1 MYKSDILVMY
11 DTTCISAHQSDTT
24 RMRQQRTGDGPGSL
38 FPRKVLGMFEQET
51 WRSLGICKDLQ
62 GG

>member
-1 MYKSDILVMY
+1 MY